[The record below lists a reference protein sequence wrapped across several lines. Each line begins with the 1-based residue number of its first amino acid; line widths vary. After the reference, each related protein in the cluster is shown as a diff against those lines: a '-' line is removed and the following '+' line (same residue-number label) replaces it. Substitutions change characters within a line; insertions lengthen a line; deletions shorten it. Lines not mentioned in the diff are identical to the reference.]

1 MNPEDE
7 REKVWRALHTNS
19 DRITELEATVNTR
32 NEMMRE
38 SILSA
43 VREAMPKALLTDE
56 QHRWLLMAIEASAQ
70 RAMLRRK
77 ILESAAIWAVP
88 LLLVA
93 ALTVFREYAIAHG
106 MWSPSK

>member
-7 REKVWRALHTNS
+7 RDKVWRALHTNS

-43 VREAMPKALLTDE
+43 VREAMPSSLMSDDE
-56 QHRWLLMAIEASAQ
+56 HRWVKLA
-70 RAMLRRK
+70 R
-77 ILESAAIWAVP
+77 
-88 LLLVA
+88 
-93 ALTVFREYAIAHG
+93 
-106 MWSPSK
+106 

>member
-7 REKVWRALHTNS
+7 RDKVWRALHTNS

-43 VREAMPKALLTDE
+43 VREAMPSSLMSDDE
-56 QHRWLLMAIEASAQ
+56 HRWVKLAIEKEAQ
-70 RAMLRRK
+70 SIAFRK
-77 ILESAAIWAVP
+77 KVIEHTTTGLVWAGIVGIGI
-88 LLLVA
+88 
-93 ALTVFREYAIAHG
+93 VFREWAVAHG
-106 MWSPSK
+106 LWRG